1 MNDRRTDVLLLESRR
16 LREELMR
23 TAAKLEAF
31 AEQLIEETHRMGEE
45 NGDRSRD
52 PRAEPSGE

>member
-1 MNDRRTDVLLLESRR
+1 MLLRESRR

-31 AEQLIEETHRMGEE
+31 AEQLIEETGRMGDDD
-45 NGDRSRD
+45 GDGSGDSRANQGRD
-52 PRAEPSGE
+52 